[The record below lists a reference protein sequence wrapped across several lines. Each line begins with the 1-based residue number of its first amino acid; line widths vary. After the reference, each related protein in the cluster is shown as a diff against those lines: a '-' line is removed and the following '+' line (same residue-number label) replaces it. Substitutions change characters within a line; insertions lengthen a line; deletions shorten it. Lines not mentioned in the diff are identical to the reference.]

1 MTLQQIQPL
10 PDAAA
15 PMSRSPGRRALRRFC
30 RNKGAVIALF
40 LLIVLSLGA
49 LLAPVIAPF
58 PPNQMSLR
66 DRMQPPG
73 LVHLL
78 GTDENGR
85 DVFSRLIY
93 GAQISLSVG
102 VSAVI
107 FSVAIGTLIGG
118 MAGFSGGRIDSILMR
133 ITDGML
139 SVPIFF
145 FMLTVLAL
153 FGSTLFH
160 IVIVIG
166 VTSWMSV
173 ARIVRGEVLRNREL
187 VYVEAARA
195 LGATPSRL
203 FFKHI
208 LPQSWPAIIVSATLG
223 IGWAI
228 LIESSLSFLGLGVQP
243 PDPSWGN
250 MLSNARGYMWNA
262 PMLAFIPGMVIF
274 ITVLL
279 FNWLGDGLRD
289 ALDTGL

>member
-1 MTLQQIQPL
+1 M
-10 PDAAA
+10 
-15 PMSRSPGRRALRRFC
+15 
-30 RNKGAVIALF
+30 
-40 LLIVLSLGA
+40 
-49 LLAPVIAPF
+49 
-58 PPNQMSLR
+58 
-66 DRMQPPG
+66 
-73 LVHLL
+73 
-78 GTDENGR
+78 
-85 DVFSRLIY
+85 IY
-93 GAQISLSVG
+93 GARISLSVG

-118 MAGFSGGRIDSILMR
+118 IAGFARGRIDSVLMR
-133 ITDGML
+133 LTDGML

-153 FGSTLFH
+153 FGSTLAN

-166 VTSWMSV
+166 VTSWMSI

-195 LGATPSRL
+195 LGATPLRL

-223 IGWAI
+223 IGWVI

-250 MLSNARGYMWNA
+250 MH
-262 PMLAFIPGMVIF
+262 FQ
-274 ITVLL
+274 
-279 FNWLGDGLRD
+279 
-289 ALDTGL
+289 